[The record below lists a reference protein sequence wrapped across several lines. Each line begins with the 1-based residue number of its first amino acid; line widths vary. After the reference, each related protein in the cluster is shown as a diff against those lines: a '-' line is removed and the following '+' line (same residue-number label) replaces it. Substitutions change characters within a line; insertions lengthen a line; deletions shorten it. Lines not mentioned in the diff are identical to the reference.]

1 MTTLGSDPQT
11 HLASDVA
18 LAKLARRHGTPL
30 YVYDLDALRERV
42 KELRLAL
49 AHAEAEL
56 YFATMAND
64 RLPVLQTL
72 ASLGVGACVNS
83 VAHLE
88 LARAAGF
95 DSDKIQYTSTGMS
108 RADMEHVQAR
118 QIRPNL
124 DSVSQLVAWFE
135 AGGREGGVR
144 VNAASLRRDSGGDR
158 IGLEAASVSDA
169 VEMARR
175 LGLQVSGLHVYV
187 GTNFQRSEEMLP
199 TLDAFFDLASRVDT
213 LGYVNIGGGI
223 GVDYQ
228 HSGPGFDVNAF
239 GDCVA
244 TYATRLRERL
254 GRWVDV
260 LFEPGRALAAASA
273 TFVTAVTD
281 VKLLEGRRFAGVDGS
296 VAIFPRPLHH
306 PDSPHRIREVNDG
319 LARAPAAETLTVVAG
334 RTTFSRDILGSAYL
348 RDDLEAGTLLAF
360 EDAGAYCQ
368 SMASRFLGQADPRE
382 AWLGATMST
391 HREDSKGVEAD
402 TLGLEAPTR
411 LLARGDAAGA

>member
-1 MTTLGSDPQT
+1 MTTLRSHSQAELYSD
-11 HLASDVA
+11 AA
-18 LAKLARRHGTPL
+18 LVELARRHGTPL

-42 KELRLAL
+42 EELRLAL
-49 AHAEAEL
+49 VGASAEL

-95 DSDKIQYTSTGMS
+95 DSDKMQYTSTGMS
-108 RADMEHVQAR
+108 RADMELVEAR
-118 QIRPNL
+118 RIRANL

-135 AGGREGGVR
+135 AGGREAGIR
-144 VNAASLRRDSGGDR
+144 VNAASLRGDSEGDR
-158 IGLEAASVSDA
+158 IGVEAAAVSDG
-169 VEMARR
+169 VELARR

-199 TLDAFFDLASRVDT
+199 TLDAFFDLASRVES

-228 HSGPGFDVNAF
+228 HTGPGFDVQAF

-244 TYATRLRERL
+244 TYAARLRERL

-281 VKLLEGRRFAGVDGS
+281 VKFLGGRRFACVDGS

-306 PDSPHRIREVNDG
+306 PESPHRIREIDEGV
-319 LARAPAAETLTVVAG
+319 ARATAAETLTVLAG
-334 RTTFSRDILGSAYL
+334 RTTFSRDILGSAHL

-391 HREDSKGVEAD
+391 QG
-402 TLGLEAPTR
+402 R
-411 LLARGDAAGA
+411 LQRG